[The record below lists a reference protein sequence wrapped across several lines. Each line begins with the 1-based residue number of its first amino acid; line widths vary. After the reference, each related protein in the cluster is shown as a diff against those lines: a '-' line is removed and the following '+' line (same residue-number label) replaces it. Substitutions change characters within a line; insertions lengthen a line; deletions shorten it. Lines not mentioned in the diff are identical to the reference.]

1 MNTKG
6 FTLLEVSL
14 FLAVSGAL
22 GLIAFVGLGPRL
34 RNVRFTQ
41 SIRLIESTINAQF
54 AASQSGQN
62 NRPANFICQSSGGG
76 LSVSALAD
84 NPVGSSEDC
93 VINGKVVYFENNKMT
108 FYSVISRRSPLPVS
122 GVDCLTTSSLSELQ
136 RCYTPRLTGTGVG
149 DPPESSVINYTSD
162 VGARFS
168 SGAPSYRGY
177 GYVQS
182 PNGVEQYPFFFMGSV
197 AAKNL
202 TDSNTTTLNDP
213 LLMCF
218 ELSNRQAQL
227 SVGKNT
233 IKPDISFKGCTI

>member
-136 RCYTPRLTGTGVG
+136 RCYTPRLTGTGVRC
-149 DPPESSVINYTSD
+149 PT
-162 VGARFS
+162 ARPS
-168 SGAPSYRGY
+168 CRRRSLRCCRRCTRRWPKSGRPRRRG
-177 GYVQS
+177 Q
-182 PNGVEQYPFFFMGSV
+182 PTRRLPRR
-197 AAKNL
+197 A
-202 TDSNTTTLNDP
+202 
-213 LLMCF
+213 
-218 ELSNRQAQL
+218 R
-227 SVGKNT
+227 
-233 IKPDISFKGCTI
+233 